1 MKEEV
6 VLAIEDINLLKEKF
20 VYLLKL
26 KGTVVYIGVCNF
38 GVSFMYSHKGKEFD
52 SAYILK
58 VPDRKDAELYKD
70 ELILQYAPEYNLNA
84 EYVKKPKIDIIED
97 EDLISLSKVRDI
109 LVKSSLDYLYPNNS
123 EMYSKYIEYTFVKK
137 HKLMTTKINGR
148 CYISLTEFKDI
159 LLEEHDVDVSRFLD

>member
-58 VPDRKDAELYKD
+58 VPDSKDAELYKD

>member
-1 MKEEV
+1 MEEV
-6 VLAIEDINLLKEKF
+6 VLAIEDMNLLKEKF

-26 KGTVVYIGVCNF
+26 KGTVVYVGVCNY
-38 GVSFMYSHKGKEFD
+38 GISFMYAHKGKEFD

-58 VPDRKDAELYKD
+58 VPQGKDAEMYKD
-70 ELILQYAPEYNLNA
+70 ELILKYAPEYNLNA

-97 EDLISLSKVRDI
+97 EDMISLSKVRDV

-137 HKLMTTKINGR
+137 HKLATTKYNGR
-148 CYISLTEFKDI
+148 SYISLTDFRNI
-159 LLEEHDVDVSRFLD
+159 MLEEHDVDISRFIS

>member
-1 MKEEV
+1 MEEV
-6 VLAIEDINLLKEKF
+6 VLAIEDMNLLKEKF

-26 KGTVVYIGVCNF
+26 KGTVVYVGVCNY
-38 GVSFMYSHKGKEFD
+38 GVSFMYAHKGKEFD

-58 VPDRKDAELYKD
+58 VPQGKDAEMYKD
-70 ELILQYAPEYNLNA
+70 ELILKYAPEYNLNA

-97 EDLISLSKVRDI
+97 EDMISLSKVRDV

-137 HKLMTTKINGR
+137 HKLATTKYNGR
-148 CYISLTEFKDI
+148 SFISLTDFRNI
-159 LLEEHDVDVSRFLD
+159 MLEEHDVDISRFIS

>member
-1 MKEEV
+1 MEEV

-26 KGTVVYIGVCNF
+26 KGIVVYIGVCNF

-58 VPDRKDAELYKD
+58 VPDGKDAEMYKD

-137 HKLMTTKINGR
+137 YKLMTTKINGR